1 MRPTAWLSIS
11 FELGAAEVEAVSEA
25 LLESGAASV
34 EVTDAEAGSA
44 AERPLFDEHG
54 AEAARAWRRSRVTA
68 LVAEGADAG
77 ALLAGACA
85 RAGIAPPPHRLER
98 VADQDWV
105 RASRDQFEPIR
116 ISGRL
121 WIVPSWHEPPD
132 AAAINIAL
140 DPGLAFGTGSHPT
153 TRLVLAWLER
163 AMRGGESV
171 LDYGCGSGILAIA
184 AMKLGAG
191 SARGVEID
199 RQALLAARRNAL
211 QNRVQVSFHSAAA
224 AIRQPAQIV
233 VANIL
238 AHPLIVLAPALAR
251 LTAPAGRLALSGVLD
266 GQVEEVC
273 AAYRPWFDFE
283 APVHDDGW
291 ALVSAVRRA
300 S

>member
-1 MRPTAWLSIS
+1 MAWLSIS
-11 FELGAAEVEAVSEA
+11 FELGAADVEAVSEA

-44 AERPLFDEHG
+44 AERALYDEHG
-54 AEAARAWRRSRVTA
+54 AVANAWRRSRVSA
-68 LVAEGADAG
+68 LVAGDADAG
-77 ALLAGACA
+77 ALLAAACA
-85 RAGIAPPPHRLER
+85 RAGIALPPHRFEH
-98 VADQDWV
+98 VEDQDWV
-105 RASRDQFEPIR
+105 RASRGQFEPIR

-121 WIVPSWHEPPD
+121 WIVPSWHEAPD
-132 AAAINIAL
+132 AGAINIAL

-153 TRLVLAWLER
+153 TRLVLRWLER
-163 AMRGGESV
+163 AVRGGESV

-191 SARGVEID
+191 SARGVDID

-211 QNRVQVSFHSAAA
+211 QNRVEVSFHSAAA

-266 GQVEEVC
+266 GQVEEVSG
-273 AAYRPWFDFE
+273 AYGQWFDLE
-283 APVHDDGW
+283 APAHDEGW
-291 ALVSAVRRA
+291 ALISAVRRP